1 MYLILSKKPRKS
13 TRGKSKR
20 YRAKLK
26 AKDKGRLGRIYQSH
40 RKS

>member
-1 MYLILSKKPRKS
+1 MYLILSKKPRKT
-13 TRGKSKR
+13 TRSKSKR

-26 AKDKGRLGRIYQSH
+26 AKDKGRRARIYQAH

>member
-13 TRGKSKR
+13 TRSKSKR

-26 AKDKGRLGRIYQSH
+26 AKDGHRRARVYQAN
-40 RKS
+40 RR